1 MLERSR
7 SAARTM
13 DAGLGALKAGGIDEA
28 AYQTLLQAVRTG
40 TTIPPTLARSIAR
53 FDTPPERQ
61 GQRPE
66 AAD

>member
-1 MLERSR
+1 
-7 SAARTM
+7 M
-13 DAGLGALKAGGIDEA
+13 DAGLRALKAGGIDEA

-40 TTIPPTLARSIAR
+40 TTIPPTLARIIVR